1 LSVSEAFTEALARLG
16 PFGAEPRLAVAAS
29 GGADS
34 TALAL
39 LAHEFCAAQGGQVL
53 ALIVD
58 HGLRP
63 ESGAE
68 AALTAQ
74 RLSARGIGTQILT
87 LSGLPR
93 GARLQQAARA
103 ARYEALAQAAFA
115 AGYLHLLL
123 GHHAA
128 DQAETVAMRAARG
141 SGGLEGM
148 AAWSARD
155 KVLLLRPLLGVQPEA
170 LRDYLRGQG
179 MDWVEDPSNQA
190 EKFERVRIRKAG
202 QGLPPSG
209 AAERAAREAED
220 ATFLGRHV
228 QIRPEGFALLDAAS
242 APPSAL
248 GALIRSLGGTM
259 YPPRQEKLAAL
270 AARLRPATLGG
281 VRIAPAGR
289 LGPGW
294 LLAREPAA
302 CAPPV
307 PATQGARWDERFTL
321 LVAPGPG
328 YSFGP
333 LGVDAGKFR
342 RYNDL
347 PAAVLRAMPAL
358 RCPAGNIQ
366 FPVPVWFSPQV
377 PVTAHPFVAYG
388 QFICAEV
395 GNLCRIPI

>member
-1 LSVSEAFTEALARLG
+1 MSVKEAFTTALARLG

-39 LAHEFCAAQGGQVL
+39 LAHEFCAARGGQVL

-63 ESGAE
+63 ELGAE

-74 RLSARGIGTQILT
+74 RLAARGIASQVLI

-93 GARLQQAARA
+93 GARLQQAARI
-103 ARYEALAQAAFA
+103 ARYEALARAAFA

-128 DQAETVAMRAARG
+128 DQEETVAMRARRG
-141 SGGLEGM
+141 PGGAEGIS
-148 AAWSARD
+148 AWSARNQ
-155 KVLLLRPLLGVQPEA
+155 VLLLRPLLGVRPGA
-170 LRDYLRGQG
+170 LRDYLRVQG

-190 EKFERVRIRKAG
+190 EKFERVRIRQAG
-202 QGLPPSG
+202 QGHPPSG
-209 AAERAAREAED
+209 AAERAAREVEGA
-220 ATFLGRHV
+220 AFLARHA
-228 QIRPEGFALLDAAS
+228 QIRPEGFAVLDAGS

-248 GALIRSLGGTM
+248 GALIRSLGGGI
-259 YPPRQEKLAAL
+259 YPPRQDRLAVLAAQ
-270 AARLRPATLGG
+270 LRPATLGG

-307 PATQGARWDERFTL
+307 PATQGARWDGRFTL
-321 LVAPGPG
+321 LAEPGPG
-328 YSFGP
+328 HSFGA
-333 LGVDAGKFR
+333 LGVDAEKFR
-342 RYNDL
+342 RYNEL
-347 PAAVLRAMPAL
+347 PAAVLRSMPAL
-358 RCPAGNIQ
+358 RDLAGNIQ
-366 FPVPVWFSPQV
+366 FPIPVKFSPQV
-377 PVTAHPFVAYG
+377 PVTAHPFIA
-388 QFICAEV
+388 
-395 GNLCRIPI
+395 

>member
-1 LSVSEAFTEALARLG
+1 LSVSATFVATPVSQVFTEALARLG

-39 LAHEFCAAQGGQVL
+39 LAHEFCAARGGQVL

-68 AALTAQ
+68 AALTAR
-74 RLSARGIGTQILT
+74 RLAARGIASQVLV

-93 GARLQQAARA
+93 GARLQQAARI
-103 ARYEALAQAAFA
+103 ARYEAMTQAAFA

-128 DQAETVAMRAARG
+128 DQEETVAMRARRG
-141 SGGLEGM
+141 PGGAEGIS
-148 AAWSARD
+148 AWSARNQ
-155 KVLLLRPLLGVQPEA
+155 VLLLRPLLGVRPGA
-170 LRDYLRGQG
+170 LRDYLRVQG

-190 EKFERVRIRKAG
+190 EKFERVRIRQAG
-202 QGLPPSG
+202 QGHPPSG
-209 AAERAAREAED
+209 AAERAAREVED
-220 ATFLGRHV
+220 AAFLARHA
-228 QIRPEGFALLDAAS
+228 QIRPEGFAVLDAGS

-248 GALIRSLGGTM
+248 GALIRSLGGGI
-259 YPPRQEKLAAL
+259 YPPRQDRLAAL
-270 AARLRPATLGG
+270 AAELRPATLGG

-307 PATQGARWDERFTL
+307 PATQGARWDGRFTL
-321 LVAPGPG
+321 LAEPGPG
-328 YSFGP
+328 RSFGA
-333 LGVDAGKFR
+333 LGVDAEKFR
-342 RYNDL
+342 RYNEL
-347 PAAVLRAMPAL
+347 PAAVLRSMPAL
-358 RCPAGNIQ
+358 RDLAGNIQ
-366 FPVPVWFSPQV
+366 FPIAVKFSPQV
-377 PVTAHPFVAYG
+377 PVTAHPFIA
-388 QFICAEV
+388 
-395 GNLCRIPI
+395 

>member
-1 LSVSEAFTEALARLG
+1 MPVSATPVATPVSATFAAALARLG
-16 PFGAEPRLAVAAS
+16 PFGSEPRLAVAAS

-39 LAHEFCAAQGGQVL
+39 LAHEFCAARSGKVL

-68 AALTAQ
+68 AALTAR
-74 RLSARGIGTQILT
+74 RLAARGIASQVLT

-93 GARLQQAARA
+93 VARLQEAART

-128 DQAETVAMRAARG
+128 DQQETVAMRARRG
-141 SGGLEGM
+141 PGGAEGIS
-148 AAWSARD
+148 AWSARNQ
-155 KVLLLRPLLGVQPEA
+155 VLLLRPLLGVQPKA
-170 LRDYLRGQG
+170 LRGYLREQG

-190 EKFERVRIRKAG
+190 EEFERVRIRQAG
-202 QGLPPSG
+202 QGLPASG
-209 AAERAAREAED
+209 AAERGAREVED
-220 ATFLGRHV
+220 AGFLARHA
-228 QIRPEGFALLDAAS
+228 QIRPEGFVVLDAGS

-248 GALIRSLGGTM
+248 GALIRSLGGGI
-259 YPPRQEKLAAL
+259 YPPRQDKLAAL
-270 AARLRPATLGG
+270 AAQLRAATLGG

-307 PATQGARWDERFTL
+307 PAAKNARWDGRFTL
-321 LVAPGPG
+321 LAEPRPGC
-328 YSFGP
+328 SFGA
-333 LGVDAGKFR
+333 LGVDAGRFR
-342 RYNDL
+342 RYNEL

-358 RCPAGNIQ
+358 RDPAGNIQ
-366 FPVPVWFSPQV
+366 FPVPVRFSPQV
-377 PVTAHPFVAYG
+377 PVTAHPFVA
-388 QFICAEV
+388 
-395 GNLCRIPI
+395 